1 MRSIKG
7 PTVIIPGVLSGPGNE
22 FAFARKAYYLTQ
34 MRKYL
39 VAYEGKMVKARA
51 KYIAKQAATQTGP
64 PLATNTATFSAQADA
79 PN

>member
-7 PTVIIPGVLSGPGNE
+7 PTVIIPAALSGPGNE

-39 VAYEGKMVKARA
+39 VGYEGKMVKSRA
-51 KYIAKQAATQTGP
+51 KYLAKQAAALGR
-64 PLATNTATFSAQADA
+64 PLTA
-79 PN
+79 PNPTPAP